1 MGELQNKKTKLSKT
15 RPLWVYPSSLFLFLL
30 CANDPPCPHGSTL
43 PKPRSPERAA
53 CPSST
58 RCQCVSPTRHV
69 VPHLRIPLWSSPLL
83 GSSPWPWQSLGL
95 LFQCLECAGV
105 DWEEEMQETFAKIPD
120 PRLSQGAMARS
131 KQRSERWESRC
142 PFAKV
147 SGARAR
153 WPFHLNQASHEGI
166 ARVVTVT

>member
-1 MGELQNKKTKLSKT
+1 MPWFPGHISPMGELQNKKTKLSKT

-83 GSSPWPWQSLGL
+83 GSSPWPWQSLCWGGL
-95 LFQCLECAGV
+95 GGGNAGNLR
-105 DWEEEMQETFAKIPD
+105 KNP
-120 PRLSQGAMARS
+120 RS
-131 KQRSERWESRC
+131 KTVAGSNGTIEATERTMGVE
-142 PFAKV
+142 V
-147 SGARAR
+147 SIRKGVGRAGALAV
-153 WPFHLNQASHEGI
+153 SSKSSKS
-166 ARVVTVT
+166 